1 MRQFVFLILISF
13 GLLHTVYAQD
23 SAIVKPV
30 VTTKQLD
37 TTKKT
42 ASDTTKKIA
51 EEHSPRKATIRSAI
65 IPGWGQ
71 AYNKKYWKIPIVYG
85 ALGTA
90 AGFFIYNRK
99 EYIDAR
105 DAYRNKLDNDA
116 TNDHLIKPKFQ
127 PIDPEAVRQYRIAV
141 RQYVDYS
148 VLIFAVLWGLNVVD
162 ATVDGHLKSFEV
174 SDDLSMRI
182 NPAVNPV
189 TKQASVGL
197 VFTFGK
203 HNSAR

>member
-1 MRQFVFLILISF
+1 MRQFFFLILISF
-13 GLLHTVYAQD
+13 GLLPAVHAQD
-23 SAIVKPV
+23 SATVKPV
-30 VTTKQLD
+30 VTTASFD

-42 ASDTTKKIA
+42 SADTTKKKA
-51 EEHSPRKATIRSAI
+51 EHSPRKATIRSAI

-105 DAYRNKLDNDA
+105 DAYRYKVDTIAANDI
-116 TNDHLIKPKFQ
+116 LIKPKFQ
-127 PIDPEAVRQYRIAV
+127 PVDAEAVRQYRIGV

-148 VLIFAVLWGLNVVD
+148 VLIFILLWGLNVVD
-162 ATVDGHLKSFEV
+162 ATVDGHLKAFEV
-174 SDDLSMRI
+174 SDDLSMRV
-182 NPAVNPV
+182 NPTINPV

-203 HNSAR
+203 NNSAR

>member
-1 MRQFVFLILISF
+1 MRQFFFLILISF
-13 GLLHTVYAQD
+13 GLLHAVNAQD
-23 SAIVKPV
+23 TAAVKPV
-30 VTTKQLD
+30 VPAVQTDTIKKPAVD
-37 TTKKT
+37 TTKKK
-42 ASDTTKKIA
+42 A
-51 EEHSPRKATIRSAI
+51 EHSPRKATIRSAI

-99 EYIDAR
+99 EYNDAR
-105 DAYRNKLDNDA
+105 DAYRYKVDTIASNDY
-116 TNDHLIKPKFQ
+116 LIKPKFR
-127 PIDPEAVRQYRIAV
+127 PVDAESVRQYRIGV

-148 VLIFAVLWGLNVVD
+148 VLIFLLLWGLNVVD
-162 ATVDGHLKSFEV
+162 ATVDGHLKAFEV
-174 SDDLSMRI
+174 SDDLSMRV
-182 NPAVNPV
+182 NPTLNPV

-203 HNSAR
+203 NNSAR